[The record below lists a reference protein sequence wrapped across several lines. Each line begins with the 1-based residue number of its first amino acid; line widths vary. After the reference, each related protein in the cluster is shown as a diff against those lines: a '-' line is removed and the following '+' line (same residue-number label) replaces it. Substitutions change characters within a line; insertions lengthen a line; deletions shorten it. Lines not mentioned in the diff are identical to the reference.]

1 MATDV
6 PDPLRQVLG
15 SRHVVQQFVLVSLA
29 SGFPCSASVAPV
41 DVQVYL
47 DLCLTFLLCTSACVF
62 APSFFSLSWYGGF
75 SKDGAKAET
84 KFAFRF
90 WTFIAFVTCSK
101 FSGF

>member
-15 SRHVVQQFVLVSLA
+15 GRHVVQQFVLVSLA

-47 DLCLTFLLCTSACVF
+47 DLCLTFLLLH
-62 APSFFSLSWYGGF
+62 FSLRVCSF
-75 SKDGAKAET
+75 LLFT
-84 KFAFRF
+84 LMVRRF
-90 WTFIAFVTCSK
+90 LKRWS
-101 FSGF
+101 

>member
-6 PDPLRQVLG
+6 PDPPLRQVLG
-15 SRHVVQQFVLVSLA
+15 SKHVVQQFVLVSLA
-29 SGFPCSASVAPV
+29 SGFPCAASVAPV

-47 DLCLTFLLCTSACVF
+47 DLCLTFLLLH
-62 APSFFSLSWYGGF
+62 FSLRVCSFLLFPHGTGGF

-90 WTFIAFVTCSK
+90 
-101 FSGF
+101 GPLLLL